1 MIYGIGT
8 DIVDVKRIEKLYK
21 NTAKPLP
28 SAF

>member
-21 NTAKPLP
+21 KYGQTLP